1 MIKLNTIG
9 GRLLMLPAA
18 ALLGLVLLA
27 LVALNALNTT
37 LEKERESRVVAVVD
51 LANGIVK
58 HYQSLEKNGTFSQQE
73 AQQRAKDA
81 IKALRYDKVEYF
93 WINDLTAPIPKMIMH
108 STSPVLDGQ
117 ILDKPHYHY
126 AILSRNRDGSQSE
139 VLNNTNLFVAFTDTV
154 KKYGAGFVEY
164 QWPKAL
170 AGGGVT
176 EERFKKLSYIVGDQN
191 WGWVIGSGIYIDDVS
206 AQFWALAQ
214 QIGLMGLAVIAG
226 ILALSAYIRYWVLK
240 QLGGEVVEAKQLVLK
255 VAEGDFSGCDI
266 SSKASPDSV
275 IGAVDTMARQL
286 AEMIRG
292 ISQIS
297 NSLSSASS
305 QLAVV
310 AQESHSTQDQQ
321 TEETDQVAIAIN
333 EMSHTI
339 MEVSEN
345 ARRAS
350 DAADK
355 TDEAVVIGRTAVN
368 QAGKAIALLADK
380 VGNSTKVIHKLSG
393 DSTNIGGVLKVIEDV
408 AEQTNLL
415 ALNAAIEAARAG
427 EAGRGF
433 AVVADEVR
441 GLASRTQQSAEEI
454 HRMINLLQTG
464 AEEAVT
470 VMDASIKE
478 TELTVAAAD
487 EATKSLDSIAS
498 AAEHIRDMN
507 HLIASAA
514 EQQSAVAEE
523 INQNIIKLVDLCV
536 SSSVSTRQ
544 THESSFELEKLAKEL
559 NNRIKRFRI

>member
-9 GRLLMLPAA
+9 GRLLLQPIA

-27 LVALNALNTT
+27 LVALNALDDT

-51 LANGIVK
+51 LASGIIK
-58 HYQSLEKNGTFSQQE
+58 HYQTLEKDGQLTRNQ
-73 AQQRAKDA
+73 AQQRAMDA
-81 IKALRYDKVEYF
+81 IKSLRYDKVEYY
-93 WINDLTAPIPKMIMH
+93 WINDLSSPIPKMIMH
-108 STSPVLDGQ
+108 STVPALDGT
-117 ILDKPHYHY
+117 ILDKPSFNY

-139 VLNNTNLFVAFTDTV
+139 VLNNKNLFVAFADTV
-154 KKYGAGFVEY
+154 RKHGAGFVEY

-176 EERFKKLSYIVGDQN
+176 EQRFKKLSYVAGEST
-191 WGWVIGSGIYIDDVS
+191 WGWVVGSGIYIDDVS
-206 AQFWALAQ
+206 AQFWALAK

-226 ILALSAYIRYWVLK
+226 IMLLSAYIRRWVLK
-240 QLGGEVVEAKQLVLK
+240 QLGGEVAEARQLVQK
-255 VAEGDFSGCDI
+255 VAQGDFSGCTV
-266 SSKASPDSV
+266 SSKATPESV
-275 IGAVDTMARQL
+275 IGAVDTMAKQL

-305 QLAVV
+305 QLAAV

-321 TEETDQVAIAIN
+321 TQETDQVAIAIN

-350 DAADK
+350 DAANK
-355 TDEAVVIGRTAVN
+355 TDDAVVVGRSSVGEV
-368 QAGKAIALLADK
+368 GKAIALLADK
-380 VGNSTKVIHKLSG
+380 VGVSTKVIHKLND
-393 DSTNIGGVLKVIEDV
+393 DSTNIGDVLKVIQDV

-454 HRMINLLQTG
+454 HRMITLLQAG

-478 TELTVAAAD
+478 TESTVAAAN
-487 EATKSLDSIAS
+487 EAEKSLDLIAS

-523 INQNIIKLVDLCV
+523 INRNIITLVELCV
-536 SSSVSTRQ
+536 SSSASTRQ
-544 THESSFELEKLAKEL
+544 THEASFELEKLAKEL
-559 NNRIKRFRI
+559 NDRIKRFRV

>member
-1 MIKLNTIG
+1 MIQLNTIG
-9 GRLLMLPAA
+9 GRLLLLPTAT
-18 ALLGLVLLA
+18 LLGLVLLA
-27 LVALNALNTT
+27 LVALNALDNT
-37 LEKERESRVVAVVD
+37 LERERENRVVAVVD
-51 LANGIVK
+51 LASGIIK
-58 HYQSLEKNGTFSQQE
+58 HYQALEKNGSLSRYQ
-73 AQQRAKDA
+73 AQQNAKDA
-81 IKALRYDKVEYF
+81 IKSLRYDKVEYY

-108 STSPVLDGQ
+108 PTVPTLDGT
-117 ILDKPHYHY
+117 ILDKPSFNY
-126 AILSRNRDGSQSE
+126 AILSRNRDGSQTE
-139 VLNNTNLFVAFTDTV
+139 VLDNKNLFVAFTDTV

-176 EERFKKLSYIVGDQN
+176 EQRFKKLSYVASEDT
-191 WGWVIGSGIYIDDVS
+191 WGWVIGSGIYVDDVS
-206 AQFWALAQ
+206 AQFWALAK

-226 ILALSAYIRYWVLK
+226 IMLLSTYIRRWVLK
-240 QLGGEVVEAKQLVLK
+240 QLGGEVAQAKQLVQK
-255 VAEGDFSGCDI
+255 VAEGDFSGCEI
-266 SSKASPDSV
+266 SDKASPDSV
-275 IGAVDTMARQL
+275 IGAVDTMAKQL
-286 AEMIRG
+286 AEMIKG

-305 QLAVV
+305 QLAAV

-321 TEETDQVAIAIN
+321 TQETDQIAIAIN

-350 DAADK
+350 DAANK
-355 TDEAVVIGRTAVN
+355 TDEAVIAGRNSVDE
-368 QAGKAIALLADK
+368 AGKAIALLANK
-380 VGNSTKVIHKLSG
+380 VGVSTQVIHKLSD
-393 DSTNIGGVLKVIEDV
+393 DSTNIGSVLKVIEEV

-454 HRMINLLQTG
+454 HKMISLLQNG

-478 TELTVAAAD
+478 TELTVAAAG
-487 EATKSLDSIAS
+487 EAEKSLDLIAS

-507 HLIASAA
+507 YLIATAA
-514 EQQSAVAEE
+514 GQQASVAEE
-523 INQNIIKLVDLCV
+523 INRNIIKLVELCV
-536 SSSVSTRQ
+536 SSSDSTRQ
-544 THESSFELEKLAKEL
+544 THEASFELEKLAKEL
-559 NNRIKRFRI
+559 NNRIKFFKV